1 MGMTAHRFPPPW
13 RVVEMAG
20 CFTVQDATGQ
30 NVAWFY
36 FPDGPTVAPPAAVL
50 LKERARRRAMSF
62 AGPLLDKIDQI
73 RRLVDHL
80 EPTIAEPPKQ
90 GTNLP

>member
-1 MGMTAHRFPPPW
+1 MNADRFPRPW
-13 RVVEMAG
+13 RIVEMAG

-50 LKERARRRAMSF
+50 LKERAKRRSMSF
-62 AGPLLDKIDQI
+62 ASPLVDKVDQL

-90 GTNLP
+90 